1 MSKLKNILTAL
12 NIDEKKSHKF
22 YKETEFN
29 HIKNNVP
36 LVKNYNM
43 MADILFLPTA
53 KLGYKY
59 LFVICDLASGGF
71 DIEPIKDKESDTVL
85 KAMKKCFTREYVKK
99 PYASIKTDGGQEFQG
114 VFHRYLYNESI
125 LHTVSL
131 PDRHKSM
138 SMVESLNRQLARLI
152 NGYLNTHE
160 KEKNKTFKNWLPA
173 IPVIRTEL
181 NAYRKKKTY
190 TREEIT
196 QVPYLP
202 FSSSNGKV
210 IQEKGKK
217 PYFGEQQPKFKV
229 GDKVFYK
236 LEVPHTSLY
245 QKQPTTNYREGDTR
259 VSKHSKK
266 IVDIF
271 YYSDQPIYRY
281 KLEGMDNVTYSE
293 KELIKA

>member
-1 MSKLKNILTAL
+1 
-12 NIDEKKSHKF
+12 
-22 YKETEFN
+22 
-29 HIKNNVP
+29 
-36 LVKNYNM
+36 
-43 MADILFLPTA
+43 
-53 KLGYKY
+53 
-59 LFVICDLASGGF
+59 LASGGF
-71 DIEPIKDKESDTVL
+71 DIEPIKDKDSDTVL

-99 PYASIKTDGGQEFQG
+99 PYASIKTYGGLEFKD
-114 VFHRYLYNESI
+114 VFHKYLHDESI
-125 LHTVSL
+125 LHKVSL

-160 KEKNKTFKNWLPA
+160 REKNKTFKNWLPA
-173 IPVIRTEL
+173 IPVIRKEL

-190 TREEIT
+190 TEKEIT
-196 QVPYLP
+196 KVPYLP

-217 PYFGEQQPKFKV
+217 PYYGEQKPKFKV

-245 QKQPTTNYREGDTR
+245 QKQPTANFREGDTR
-259 VSKHSKK
+259 VSKESKK

-281 KLEGMDNVTYSE
+281 KLEGMDNVSYSE
-293 KELIKA
+293 RELIKA